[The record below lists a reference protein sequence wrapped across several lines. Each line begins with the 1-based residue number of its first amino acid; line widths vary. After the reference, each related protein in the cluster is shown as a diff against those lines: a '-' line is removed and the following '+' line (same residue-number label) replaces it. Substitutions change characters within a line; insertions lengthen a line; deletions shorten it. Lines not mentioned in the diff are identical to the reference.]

1 MFTWDSRDKRPSSA
15 TVPQPRSFRQFPVS
29 PFFATHTKNAPVSPL
44 LATHTKTKDLKSFV
58 CHTYEKNPGGLS
70 PFFRFSFLF
79 ILFAVALLPALAS
92 AIPPSPHTD
101 PPPAQQAARQQWK
114 TVPFA
119 IVRYND
125 DAPKSWN
132 VYHGEKK
139 GVYLVRLWKRYLVID
154 TGQQAA
160 FEIDPAKVNVEGDNA
175 QLSPGDIPADPIET
189 SEWKSRDA
197 GPVLRH
203 RFRFGTTGNFME
215 LQIPLQLN
223 GKPVY

>member
-1 MFTWDSRDKRPSSA
+1 MFTWDNRDKRPSFS
-15 TVPQPRSFRQFPVS
+15 TVPQLRPVRHFLVS
-29 PFFATHTKNAPVSPL
+29 PF
-44 LATHTKTKDLKSFV
+44 LATHTRITDLKSFV
-58 CHTYEKNPGGLS
+58 CHTCEKTFGGPHPL
-70 PFFRFSFLF
+70 FRFSGL
-79 ILFAVALLPALAS
+79 AALVLLALVPSS
-92 AIPPSPHTD
+92 AGAYLRPQQPPQ
-101 PPPAQQAARQQWK
+101 PPAPQAARQQWK

-139 GVYLVRLWKRYLVID
+139 GVYLVRLWKRYLVVD

-160 FEIDPAKVNVEGDNA
+160 FEIDPAKVKVEGDNA
-175 QLSPGDIPADPIET
+175 ELSPADIPVDPVET

-215 LQIPLQLN
+215 LQIPLQIN
-223 GKPVY
+223 GKPAY

>member
-1 MFTWDSRDKRPSSA
+1 MSTYDSRDEC
-15 TVPQPRSFRQFPVS
+15 
-29 PFFATHTKNAPVSPL
+29 PFF
-44 LATHTKTKDLKSFV
+44 
-58 CHTYEKNPGGLS
+58 PGGS
-70 PFFRFSFLF
+70 PPLFRFSRLS
-79 ILFAVALLPALAS
+79 LLALLVLVPLS
-92 AIPPSPHTD
+92 AAANLRPQQPLNPTA
-101 PPPAQQAARQQWK
+101 PQAARQQWK

-119 IVRYND
+119 ILRYND

-139 GVYLVRLWKRYLVID
+139 GVYLVRLWKRYLVVD

-160 FEIDPAKVNVEGDNA
+160 FEIDPAKVKVEGDNA
-175 QLSPGDIPADPIET
+175 ELSPADIPTDPVET

-215 LQIPLQLN
+215 LQIPLQIN
-223 GKPVY
+223 GKPAY